1 MSNIK
6 LHRYSFPLF
15 LHNMKL
21 GAPYL
26 FFFFISIF
34 SCKKKDEIQKPAS
47 DINSAVDQVPLPT
60 SVPDNSVKYRD
71 TALEDVIIAGVT
83 SKCKTYTA
91 ERIQRLNSFDFFYA
105 DDKADIWPGNIVQS
119 SYLRNTGRL
128 VSLGNFPRENMN
140 YNIQGTLG
148 STGFSL
154 PNPSNNNYQAEFDK
168 KSKLFWFMPPAYT
181 YQNVQTTYSTQQAF
195 VDLGLNF
202 GFLAGGLGTRFQSI
216 NTNGLTTMYMMVRNV
231 YFTVSTEYPSNPAG
245 FFGANVNVSDLKRV
259 LTPDNAPAYISSV
272 SYGRVALVRVVS
284 AYSQKETKTCIE
296 LVLNGFGGSLT
307 TGQRQLVS
315 SLQLTIE
322 AAPGPETALKTL
334 DDVYKFI
341 NNGYQFNHRTGCVPV
356 GYEARYLKD
365 NSPLITHTALSY
377 KIIECL

>member
-1 MSNIK
+1 MMKS
-6 LHRYSFPLF
+6 HSFLF
-15 LHNMKL
+15 VIIL
-21 GAPYL
+21 GNFL
-26 FFFFISIF
+26 II
-34 SCKKKDEIQKPAS
+34 SCKKEKENIKPTT
-47 DINSAVDQVPLPT
+47 DINALVDQVTVPNNTPT
-60 SVPDNSVKYRD
+60 NSIKYRD
-71 TALEDVIIAGVT
+71 TALENVLLNGVT
-83 SKCKTYTA
+83 TKCTTYTA

-119 SYLRNTGRL
+119 SYLRNSGRL
-128 VSLGNFPRENMN
+128 VSLGNFPRDNMN
-140 YNIQGTLG
+140 YNIQGTMG

-154 PNPSNNNYQAEFDK
+154 SNPSNNAYQAEFDN

-231 YFTVSTEYPSNPAG
+231 YFSVSAEYPSNPAG
-245 FFGANVNVSDLKRV
+245 FFGADVNVSDLKRV

-296 LVLNGFGGSLT
+296 LLLNGFGGSLT
-307 TGQRQLVS
+307 TGQRQLIS

-322 AAPGPETALKTL
+322 AAPGPATSLKTM

-341 NNGYQFNHRTGCVPV
+341 NDGYQFNHRTGCVPV